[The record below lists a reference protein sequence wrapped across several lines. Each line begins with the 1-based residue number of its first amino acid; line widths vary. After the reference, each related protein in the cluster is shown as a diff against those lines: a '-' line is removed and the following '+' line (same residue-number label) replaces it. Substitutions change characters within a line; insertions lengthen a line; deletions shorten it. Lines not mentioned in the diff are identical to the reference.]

1 MAPKEK
7 KTKAQIAAAAA
18 SGGKGKKKK
27 WSKGKQKDKLNNH
40 VFLDQKLHD
49 EIVNKPPTG
58 KYITPSS
65 MSERYHINVS
75 LARQV
80 IKYLLEKEH
89 IVTVGDKHS
98 KQIICR
104 RNVVA
109 EAVAA
114 AGEKKGKGGKAD
126 KDAEEVE

>member
-49 EIVNKPPTG
+49 EIVAKPPTS
-58 KYITPSS
+58 KYITPSTL
-65 MSERYHINVS
+65 SERYHINVS

-80 IKYLLEKEH
+80 IKYLLEKDQ
-89 IVTVGDKHS
+89 IQYVGDRHS

-104 RNVVA
+104 RNTPEVA
-109 EAVAA
+109 TKE
-114 AGEKKGKGGKAD
+114 GKEGKKGAA
-126 KDAEEVE
+126 DAEMKD